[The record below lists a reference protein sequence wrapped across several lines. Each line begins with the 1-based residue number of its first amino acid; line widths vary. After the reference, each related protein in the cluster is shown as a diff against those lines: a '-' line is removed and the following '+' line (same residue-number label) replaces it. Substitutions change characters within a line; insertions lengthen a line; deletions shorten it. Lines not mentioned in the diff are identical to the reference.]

1 MLDFTVKWTPYALSG
16 SWINDENMEH
26 IHSNTFFL
34 SGKNVQWLLEKKKE
48 REVKE
53 KYGDFIWCFQKKRQ
67 KSEYSFSVLM
77 ISARYT
83 SR

>member
-48 REVKE
+48 K
-53 KYGDFIWCFQKKRQ
+53 
-67 KSEYSFSVLM
+67 
-77 ISARYT
+77 
-83 SR
+83 